1 MNKYSILPL
10 VISVCFL
17 LLGSLVYFRSKSSK
31 EAATGFFIS
40 SFVTFLWQFSWYFLF
55 NTEDFALAQLIAK
68 IGHVGIALIPASFSH
83 YYLFLIDK
91 KKYRAFITVCYGIS
105 AAFIV
110 LLPTDLFVQGVNH
123 FYWGFYPKAGILH
136 PVFLFYLFAVVLVD
150 CYFLFEKGRTE
161 KWRGI
166 SGEQIK
172 FLCISMF
179 IYSFASSDFLVNYG
193 VEFYPLGIFAIF
205 LSLCVSAY
213 AIVKYRLM
221 DIRVAVTSAGLF
233 LSVYT
238 LVLGGPLF
246 LGYHFGYWKYA
257 TFSMFFL
264 ATIAPFIFLR
274 LQRRVEEKLL
284 REQRRYQSTL
294 IQASSGMGRIRDLK
308 KLLGLIVRIVTRAVR
323 VEHSAV
329 YVYSKQAQAYLLG
342 SYLGRFQGGALSDVI
357 SVPNAMLTRLK
368 EGRAPLLAEEIARQ
382 VDVEHSTDLAD
393 LLRDISSVRGMLV
406 VPSLIENRL
415 IGFLVLGAKLSKR
428 HFTSDDISVF
438 TILAN
443 QAALAIENALFY
455 EDMQRT
461 QEQLF
466 KAEKMATIGIM
477 ADGLSH
483 QINNRLHAM
492 GFIAGDMMDTLNM
505 KKDLFKT
512 DELKGLEEE
521 FRKGFG
527 RLEEN
532 VVHGRNIV
540 QGLMK
545 YTRKGEEGFG
555 PCDMEAV
562 FQSAWEMAQFKVK
575 ADRMKIVKD
584 MPQGLKVRGNFTQL
598 QEVFF
603 NLIDNAYDA
612 MMQRKEDLQQEGYTP
627 LLTIRAEVDGL
638 SVVLVVTDNG
648 IGVKDHDR
656 EKLFTPFFTTK
667 ATSRKGTGLG
677 LYVIRKIVEE
687 NHGGRIEM
695 SSRYL
700 EGTCFRITLPV
711 VV

>member
-1 MNKYSILPL
+1 MNIYAVLPL
-10 VISVCFL
+10 LISICFL
-17 LLGSLVYFRSKSSK
+17 LLGSLVYFRSKSGR

-40 SFVTFLWQFSWYFLF
+40 SFVTFWWQFSWYFLF
-55 NTEDFALAQLIAK
+55 STRDMALAEVIAK
-68 IGHVGIALIPASFSH
+68 IGHMGIALIPAAFSH
-83 YYLFLIDK
+83 YYLFLLHK
-91 KKYRAFITVCYGIS
+91 KKYRFFVAACYVVSAVFI
-105 AAFIV
+105 A
-110 LLPTDLFVQGVNH
+110 LLPTDLFISGVSD
-123 FYWGFYPKAGILH
+123 FSWGFYPRAGILH
-136 PVFLFYLFAVVLVD
+136 PFFLLYLFVAVLVD
-150 CYFLFEKGRTE
+150 SYLLVKKGRRE
-161 KWRGI
+161 KWRGLT
-166 SGEQIK
+166 GEQVK
-172 FLCISMF
+172 FLCISMLL
-179 IYSFASSDFLVNYG
+179 YSLASTDFLVNYG

-205 LSLCVSAY
+205 ASLCVSAY
-213 AIVKYRLM
+213 AIVRYRLM

-233 LSVYT
+233 LFVYT
-238 LVLGGPLF
+238 LVLGGPLV
-246 LGYHFGYWKYA
+246 LGYRFGLWKHA
-257 TFSMFFL
+257 TFIMFFL
-264 ATIAPFIFLR
+264 ATVAPFIFLR

-323 VEHSAV
+323 VEHSTV
-329 YVYSKQAQAYLLG
+329 YVYSKQAQVYLLG
-342 SYLGRFQGGALSDVI
+342 GHLGRAGARVMPDI
-357 SVPNAMLTRLK
+357 VPLESILVTRLR
-368 EGRAPLLAEEIARQ
+368 EGRVPLIAEEIAKQ
-382 VDVEHSTDLAD
+382 AEEEPSADLAG
-393 LLRDISSVRGMLV
+393 LLGEIASVHGKLV

-415 IGFLVLGAKLSKR
+415 IGFLVLGDKLSRR

-492 GFIAGDMMDTLNM
+492 GFIAGDMMDTLSM
-505 KKDLFKT
+505 KKDLFSAP
-512 DELKGLEEE
+512 ELQGIAEE
-521 FRKGFG
+521 FRRGFA

-545 YTRKGEEGFG
+545 YTRQGEEGFG
-555 PCDMEAV
+555 PCLLEEV
-562 FQSAWEMAQFKVK
+562 VQSAWEMAQFKVK
-575 ADRMKIVKD
+575 ADRMKIVREI
-584 MPQGLKVRGNFTQL
+584 PSGLKVRGNFTQL

-612 MMQRKEDLQQEGYTP
+612 MMQRKDEFPQEGYAP
-627 LLTIRAEVDGL
+627 LLTIRAEGDGA
-638 SVVLVVTDNG
+638 SVILTVSDNG
-648 IGVKDHDR
+648 MGVKDTDR

-695 SSRYL
+695 TSRFG
-700 EGTCFRITLPV
+700 EGTSFRITLSAV
-711 VV
+711 I